1 MKMKRLDSNT
11 ADDRGCRQQSKAF
24 TLIELLVVI
33 AIIAILAALLLPAL
47 AQAKKKAQGISC
59 INNVKQLTLA
69 VHVYAGDNNDGIV
82 PNVPNPPTVNKGWV
96 TGDVSGRSGFN
107 GVTNLLN
114 IENCLLFPYNN
125 SVGIYHCP
133 SDTVPT
139 ATVGGTPFNPAGQS
153 AVRVRSYSVSCMMG
167 YDGGG
172 IENNYHPGLTS
183 NEKLSHVMSPGPS
196 SAMLFD
202 DESDDS
208 NPGNCSIDD
217 GFLIEGAEGAPS
229 DGTPTQWGNW
239 ISSRHGNGGDFS
251 FADGHAAFH
260 HWVDGTTQNYKGSA
274 GMGPTT
280 SPDDLLWMRQSI
292 YPNQQ

>member
-1 MKMKRLDSNT
+1 MSTKITDASN
-11 ADDRGCRQQSKAF
+11 QVHLPKKAF

-59 INNVKQLTLA
+59 INNLKQLTLA

-82 PNVPNPPTVNKGWV
+82 PNVPTSANSWV
-96 TGDVSGRSGFN
+96 TGDVSGRSGLD

-114 IENCLLFPYNN
+114 IENCLLFPYNK

-133 SDTVPT
+133 SDTVP
-139 ATVGGTPFNPAGQS
+139 ANVGGTPFNPAGQS
-153 AVRVRSYSVSCMMG
+153 AVRVRSYSLSCMMG

-172 IENNYHPGLTS
+172 IEGNYHPGLTS
-183 NEKLSHVMSPGPS
+183 DLKLAAVLSPGPS
-196 SAMLFD
+196 DAMLFD
-202 DESDDS
+202 DESDDP

-217 GFLIEGAEGAPS
+217 GFLLEAAEGAPVG
-229 DGTPTQWGNW
+229 GTLNQWGNW
-239 ISSRHGNGGDFS
+239 LASRHGNGGDFS

-260 HWVDGTTQNYKGSA
+260 HWVDGTTQNYKGSS

-280 SPDDLLWMRQSI
+280 SPDDLLWIRQSI